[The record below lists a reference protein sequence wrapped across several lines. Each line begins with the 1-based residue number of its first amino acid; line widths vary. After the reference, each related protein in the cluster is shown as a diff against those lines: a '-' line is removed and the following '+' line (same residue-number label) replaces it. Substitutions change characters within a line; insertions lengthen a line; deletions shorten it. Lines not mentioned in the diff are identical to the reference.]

1 MNQLLHHAWARLA
14 GLMPGEV
21 HPSELMWLISPHSHF
36 QLLSRRRASMIVN
49 RVRLFSFLF
58 AVLTPLWS
66 IVDYIVF
73 PFPLWFSLAAMRILV
88 SGAFAL
94 LVMYARPTGNLATAY
109 RSMLV
114 LFAIPTLFFVAS
126 HEILASYQLTGIS
139 AAMGSGYAFL
149 PFVLLAG
156 LSIFPLTLIENI
168 LVASPMLMAQAMPSL
183 LHWDTLDWAP
193 FAGAFWLLALITAVS
208 TLAGLSQL
216 TFMIAIVQQAIR
228 DPITGAYSRRCGQEA
243 LELQFSLAER
253 THSPLA
259 VAFLDLDHFK
269 SINDNYGH
277 DAGDR
282 VLMNMASW
290 IMSGVRR
297 GDILCRWG
305 GEEFVVI
312 MPNTDLA
319 QAALAIDRIRQE
331 GLGTRPD
338 GVTPLTASIGIAEWR
353 ADRVKDWKDLV
364 EVADQRMYLA
374 KAAGRDRVVTQG
386 DASTLALAT
395 A

>member
-21 HPSELMWLISPHSHF
+21 HPSELMWLVSPHSHF
-36 QLLSRRRASMIVN
+36 QLLSRRRATMIVN
-49 RVRLFSFLF
+49 RVRLFAFLF

-73 PFPLWFSLAAMRILV
+73 PFPLWFSLAAMRIVV
-88 SGAFAL
+88 SAAFAL
-94 LVMYARPTGNLATAY
+94 LVMYARPSGNLGTAY
-109 RSMLV
+109 RAMLV

-126 HEILASYQLTGIS
+126 HEILASYRLSGIS

-156 LSIFPLTLIENI
+156 LSIFPLTLVENV
-168 LVASPMLMAQAMPSL
+168 LVASPMLLAQAMPSL

-193 FAGAFWLLALITAVS
+193 FAGAFWLLALIAAVS

-228 DPITGAYSRRCGQEA
+228 DPVTGAYSRRCGQEA

-253 THSPLA
+253 TASPLA
-259 VAFLDLDHFK
+259 VAFIDLDHFK
-269 SINDNYGH
+269 SINDSHGH
-277 DAGDR
+277 DAGDQ
-282 VLMNMASW
+282 VLMNMAAW
-290 IMSGVRR
+290 IMSGMRR

-305 GEEFVVI
+305 GEEFVII
-312 MPNTDLA
+312 MPNTDLG
-319 QAALAIDRIRQE
+319 QAIQAIDRIRQE
-331 GLGTRPD
+331 GLGVRPD

-353 ADRVKDWKDLV
+353 TDRIGDWKDLV
-364 EVADQRMYLA
+364 EIADQRMYMA
-374 KAAGRDRVVTQG
+374 KAGGRDRVVAG
-386 DASTLALAT
+386 GRAAEMELAGA
-395 A
+395 

>member
-21 HPSELMWLISPHSHF
+21 HPSELMWLVSPHSHF
-36 QLLSRRRASMIVN
+36 QLLSRRRATMIVN
-49 RVRLFSFLF
+49 RVRLFAFLF

-73 PFPLWFSLAAMRILV
+73 PFPLWFSLAAMRIVV
-88 SGAFAL
+88 SAAFAL
-94 LVMYARPTGNLATAY
+94 LVMYARPSGNLGTAY
-109 RSMLV
+109 RAMLV

-126 HEILASYQLTGIS
+126 HEILASYRLSGIS

-156 LSIFPLTLIENI
+156 LSIFPLTLVENV
-168 LVASPMLMAQAMPSL
+168 LVASPMLLAQAMPSL

-193 FAGAFWLLALITAVS
+193 FAGAFWLLALIAAVS

-228 DPITGAYSRRCGQEA
+228 DPVTGAYSRRCGQEA

-253 THSPLA
+253 TASPLA
-259 VAFLDLDHFK
+259 VAFIDLDHFK
-269 SINDNYGH
+269 SINDSHGH

-282 VLMNMASW
+282 VLMNMAAW
-290 IMSGVRR
+290 IMSGMRR

-305 GEEFVVI
+305 GEEFVII
-312 MPNTDLA
+312 MPNTDLG
-319 QAALAIDRIRQE
+319 QAIQAIDRIREE
-331 GLGTRPD
+331 GLGVRPD

-353 ADRVKDWKDLV
+353 TDRIGDWKDLV
-364 EVADQRMYLA
+364 EIADQRMYMA
-374 KAAGRDRVVTQG
+374 KAGGRDRVVAG
-386 DASTLALAT
+386 GRAAEMVLAGA
-395 A
+395 

>member
-1 MNQLLHHAWARLA
+1 
-14 GLMPGEV
+14 
-21 HPSELMWLISPHSHF
+21 
-36 QLLSRRRASMIVN
+36 MIVN
-49 RVRLFSFLF
+49 RVRLFAFLF

-73 PFPLWFSLAAMRILV
+73 PFPLWFSLAAMRIV
-88 SGAFAL
+88 ASGAFAL
-94 LVMYARPTGNLATAY
+94 LVVYARPSGNLSTAY
-109 RSMLV
+109 RAMLV
-114 LFAIPTLFFVAS
+114 LFAIPTVFFVAS
-126 HEILASYQLTGIS
+126 HEILASYQLAGVS

-156 LSIFPLTLIENI
+156 LSIFPLTLIENVV
-168 LVASPMLMAQAMPSL
+168 VASPMLVAQAMPSL
-183 LHWDTLDWAP
+183 LHWNTLDWAP

-228 DPITGAYSRRCGQEA
+228 DPVTGAYSRRCGQEA

-253 THSPLA
+253 ISSSLS
-259 VAFLDLDHFK
+259 VAFVDLDRFK
-269 SINDNYGH
+269 SINDSYGH

-282 VLMNMASW
+282 VLMNMAAW
-290 IMSGVRR
+290 MMSGMRR

-305 GEEFVVI
+305 GEEFLVI
-312 MPNTDLA
+312 MPNTDLS
-319 QAALAIDRIRQE
+319 QATMAINRIRQE

-353 ADRVKDWKDLV
+353 ADRAPDWKALV
-364 EVADQRMYLA
+364 EIADQRMYLA
-374 KAAGRDRVVTQG
+374 KAGGRDRVVTCG
-386 DASTLALAT
+386 DASGLALAG

>member
-1 MNQLLHHAWARLA
+1 MKQLLHHAWARLA

-21 HPSELMWLISPHSHF
+21 HPSELMWLVSPHSHF
-36 QLLSRRRASMIVN
+36 PLLSRRRASMIVN
-49 RVRLFSFLF
+49 RVRLFAFLF

-73 PFPLWFSLAAMRILV
+73 PFPLWFSLAAMRIVV
-88 SGAFAL
+88 SAAFAL
-94 LVMYARPTGNLATAY
+94 LVMYARPSGNLGTAY
-109 RSMLV
+109 RAMLV
-114 LFAIPTLFFVAS
+114 LFAIPTVFFVAS

-156 LSIFPLTLIENI
+156 LSIFPLTLIENV
-168 LVASPMLMAQAMPSL
+168 LVASPMLLAQAMPSL

-253 THSPLA
+253 NSAPLA

-269 SINDNYGH
+269 SINDCYGH

-282 VLMNMASW
+282 VLANMAAW
-290 IMSGVRR
+290 IMSGMRR

-305 GEEFVVI
+305 GEEFLVI
-312 MPNTDLA
+312 MPNTDLY
-319 QAALAIDRIRQE
+319 QATQAIDRIRRE

-338 GVTPLTASIGIAEWR
+338 GVTPLTASIGVAEWR
-353 ADRVKDWKDLV
+353 FDGVTDWKDLV
-364 EVADQRMYLA
+364 EIADQRMYLA
-374 KAAGRDRVVTQG
+374 KAGGRDRIVARG
-386 DASTLALAT
+386 DGSELALAG